1 MSVTK
6 SIVQQLPKYEKRGHL
21 THDSVLSFVLIFSE
35 IGQAPTSVSE
45 REYQSGI
52 ATSLPGALCNWYPN
66 TMASCNRLAPLNYN
80 YK

>member
-1 MSVTK
+1 MLVTK

-52 ATSLPGALCNWYPN
+52 ATSLPGALCN
-66 TMASCNRLAPLNYN
+66 
-80 YK
+80 